1 MTGNPLPR
9 RGEIWTANLG
19 NPPIRHW
26 VLVVS
31 LDQRNLS
38 ERTESVL
45 IVPLSSSGPEGA
57 TVIQLPPG
65 ETGLPGP
72 SFVKGHFMQVLAK
85 RALLTQERRILSAT
99 RMREVALAIRRSFD
113 PDAPWFPL
121 HQGMSRYSYRRSNEV
136 FLWGFWASVREEVFD
151 EISKCW

>member
-1 MTGNPLPR
+1 M
-9 RGEIWTANLG
+9 WTANLG

-38 ERTESVL
+38 QRTESVL

-57 TVIQLPPG
+57 TVLLLPPG

-85 RALLTQERRILSAT
+85 RALLTQERRVLSTA
-99 RMREVALAIRRSFD
+99 RMREVVLAIRRSFD
-113 PDAPWFPL
+113 PDAPWP
-121 HQGMSRYSYRRSNEV
+121 EP
-136 FLWGFWASVREEVFD
+136 
-151 EISKCW
+151 

>member
-1 MTGNPLPR
+1 
-9 RGEIWTANLG
+9 
-19 NPPIRHW
+19 

-57 TVIQLPPG
+57 TVVQLPPG

-72 SFVKGHFMQVLAK
+72 SFVKGHFMQVMAK
-85 RALLTQERRILSAT
+85 RALLTQERRVLSAT

-113 PDAPWFPL
+113 PDAPWP
-121 HQGMSRYSYRRSNEV
+121 GRTA
-136 FLWGFWASVREEVFD
+136 AS
-151 EISKCW
+151 IL

>member
-1 MTGNPLPR
+1 LINKPLAR

-26 VLVVS
+26 VLIVS

-45 IVPLSSSGPEGA
+45 VVPLSSSGPVGA
-57 TVIQLPPG
+57 TVIELPPG

-72 SFVKGHFMQVLAK
+72 SFVKGHFMQVLSK
-85 RALLTQERRILSAT
+85 RALLGQERRVLSAT
-99 RMREVALAIRRSFD
+99 RMREVVLAIRRSFD
-113 PDAPWFPL
+113 PDAPWA
-121 HQGMSRYSYRRSNEV
+121 G
-136 FLWGFWASVREEVFD
+136 
-151 EISKCW
+151 K

>member
-1 MTGNPLPR
+1 MISNPLPR

-26 VLVVS
+26 VLIVS

-72 SFVKGHFMQVLAK
+72 SFVKGHFMQVLGK
-85 RALLTQERRILSAT
+85 RTLITQERRMLSAT
-99 RMREVALAIRRSFD
+99 RMREVAMAIRRSFD
-113 PDAPWFPL
+113 PDAPWP
-121 HQGMSRYSYRRSNEV
+121 GR
-136 FLWGFWASVREEVFD
+136 
-151 EISKCW
+151 

>member
-1 MTGNPLPR
+1 MTVNPLPR

-26 VLVVS
+26 VLIVS

-38 ERTESVL
+38 DRIDSVL

-57 TVIQLPPG
+57 TVLQLPPG

-85 RALLTQERRILSAT
+85 RLLLTPERRVLSTT
-99 RMREVALAIRRSFD
+99 RMREIALSIRRSFD
-113 PDAPWFPL
+113 PDTPWP
-121 HQGMSRYSYRRSNEV
+121 G
-136 FLWGFWASVREEVFD
+136 
-151 EISKCW
+151 K